1 MLWPT
6 PQNAFYQMTIW
17 YSRQIMDV
25 GDLYG
30 ELEVPQRWYEAVVMM
45 LAHRMSLELPGIPAD
60 RTAYLEK
67 QADKYLSM
75 AEEEERDKSP
85 IYFAPNISVYTR

>member
-1 MLWPT
+1 
-6 PQNAFYQMTIW
+6 
-17 YSRQIMDV
+17 MDV

-45 LAHRMSLELPGIPAD
+45 LSHRMSLELPGVD
-60 RTAYLEK
+60 VTRTQYLEG
-67 QADKYLSM
+67 QADKYLAM

-85 IYFAPNISVYTR
+85 IFFSPNISVYTR

>member
-1 MLWPT
+1 
-6 PQNAFYQMTIW
+6 
-17 YSRQIMDV
+17 MDV

-45 LAHRMSLELPGIPAD
+45 LSHRMAMELPGVDATRIQ
-60 RTAYLEK
+60 YLES
-67 QADKYLSM
+67 QADKYLAM

>member
-1 MLWPT
+1 
-6 PQNAFYQMTIW
+6 MTIW

-45 LAHRMSLELPGIPAD
+45 LSHRMSMELPGVDPS
-60 RTAYLEK
+60 RTQYLEG
-67 QADKYLSM
+67 QADKYLAM

>member
-1 MLWPT
+1 
-6 PQNAFYQMTIW
+6 MTIW

-45 LAHRMSLELPGIPAD
+45 LSHRMSLELPGVDPS
-60 RTAYLEK
+60 RTQYLEG
-67 QADKYLSM
+67 QADKYLAM